1 MAVVRSLAELAGD
14 LRLGDGVT
22 EPTGPAAV
30 ILARIDATSRVMV
43 VAYAPLAPDEIH
55 TEAHVREALLGGFGT
70 ADPERDRL
78 LGGPAAH
85 ALPAAPLRSLAGP
98 YKVRRAGADRRR
110 DSRPCATMR
119 SSRSQLASRRKRRL

>member
-55 TEAHVREALLGGFGT
+55 TEAHVRLAGYLYDS
-70 ADPERDRL
+70 DPSGSSP
-78 LGGPAAH
+78 GGPAALR
-85 ALPAAPLRSLAGP
+85 ASGAAAILGP
-98 YKVRRAGADRRR
+98 YRVRRGG
-110 DSRPCATMR
+110 
-119 SSRSQLASRRKRRL
+119 LIGKGF